1 MVDRSQRFIDNA
13 VEFNQVFRLLSL
25 LTPFVEAQQGQS
37 FRAQRLKFLVD
48 IRENLGYL
56 RIEMDHLCMDKLSDA
71 QYESLDGLML
81 YGNTQE
87 RQPMDPMISL
97 ITDAEPD
104 PLWRQRIDHIANRFE
119 NLLNSC
125 ISLDARDRREASKTI
140 TVLQELVPI
149 LRGLTAVT

>member
-13 VEFNQVFRLLSL
+13 VEFNQVFRLLSH
-25 LTPFVEAQQGQS
+25 LTPYLEAQGQS

-48 IRENLGYL
+48 IREKLGDL
-56 RIEMDHLCMDKLSDA
+56 RIEMDHLCIDKLSDA
-71 QYESLDGLML
+71 QYERLDGLML

-87 RQPMDPMISL
+87 RQPMDPMVSL

-104 PLWRQRIDHIANRFE
+104 PLWRQRIDHIADRFE

-149 LRGLTAVT
+149 LRGLSAVN